1 MLGMFINTLP
11 VRVDARAEQF
21 LLPWLKAIQD
31 AQVEM
36 RQYEYSPLI
45 QVQGW
50 SGVARGT
57 PLFDSLYVFE
67 NYPAGIESGNSIAG
81 VTIEEFRM
89 TSPTGFPLALLVG
102 PGSRLNLQLC
112 YDSDLF
118 DPPSIRRML
127 GHIESFLEQVAGKAD
142 RRLRD
147 IALLKPDE
155 RHKVIVDSI
164 IRLWTSKET
173 AYCIHSLKLR
183 WSARR
188 MLSRWY
194 SRKSS

>member
-1 MLGMFINTLP
+1 MAPALTRELDAFAKRNQLTLNTVLQGAWALVLARYSREDDVVFGATVSGRPVDLPGVESMLGMFINTLP

-50 SGVARGT
+50 SDVARGT

-67 NYPAGIESGNSIAG
+67 NYPAGIVSGNSIAG
-81 VTIEEFRM
+81 MTIEEFRM

-102 PGSRLNLQLC
+102 P
-112 YDSDLF
+112 
-118 DPPSIRRML
+118 
-127 GHIESFLEQVAGKAD
+127 E
-142 RRLRD
+142 
-147 IALLKPDE
+147 
-155 RHKVIVDSI
+155 
-164 IRLWTSKET
+164 
-173 AYCIHSLKLR
+173 
-183 WSARR
+183 AR
-188 MLSRWY
+188 
-194 SRKSS
+194 